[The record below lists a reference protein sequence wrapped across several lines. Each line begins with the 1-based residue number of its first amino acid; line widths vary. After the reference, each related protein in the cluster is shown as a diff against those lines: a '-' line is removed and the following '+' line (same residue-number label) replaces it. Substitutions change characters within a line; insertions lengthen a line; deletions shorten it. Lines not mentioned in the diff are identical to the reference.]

1 MTDLSRRR
9 LIIGGVAATAG
20 VAGLGVAARIAPKY
34 GLVPPDQG
42 GIYGPGETLTYAS
55 QRVLTRHSL
64 AREFP
69 QSKVSHPPL
78 ANEMPPLND
87 TFKRL
92 QAGGFADWRVA
103 VDGMAERPASFSLA
117 QLKSYSS
124 RRQITMLQ
132 CEEGWSY
139 IAEWIGVPLAQV
151 LDAVGARPEAR
162 YVVYFSIDPDWWDS
176 IDMADALHP
185 QTFLAY
191 GMNGG
196 ELPVDNGGPLRM
208 RLPRQLG
215 YKSVKFITRLTV
227 TDSLK
232 GFGKGSASA
241 SPEGG
246 SYAWYAG
253 I

>member
-1 MTDLSRRR
+1 MSDLSRRK
-9 LIIGGVAATAG
+9 LIISGVAATAR
-20 VAGLGVAARIAPKY
+20 VAGLGVAARIAQKY
-34 GLVPPDQG
+34 GLVPPDHG
-42 GIYGPGETLTYAS
+42 GIYGPGETVTYAS

-69 QSKVSHPPL
+69 QSKISHPPL
-78 ANEMPPLND
+78 ANEMPPLNEA
-87 TFKRL
+87 FKRL
-92 QAGGFADWRVA
+92 QAGGFTDWRVS
-103 VDGMAERPASFSLA
+103 VDGMVDQPASFSLA
-117 QLKSYSS
+117 QLKSYPS
-124 RRQITMLQ
+124 RSQITMLQ

-139 IAEWIGVPLAQV
+139 IAEWIGVPLSHV
-151 LDAVGARPEAR
+151 LDVVGVRPQAR
-162 YVVYFSIDPDWWDS
+162 YIVYTSIDPDWWDS

-196 ELPVDNGGPLRM
+196 DLPVGNGGPLRI

-215 YKSVKFITRLTV
+215 YKSVKFITHLTV

-232 GFGKGSASA
+232 RFGKGSAAA
-241 SPEGG
+241 SLEGG